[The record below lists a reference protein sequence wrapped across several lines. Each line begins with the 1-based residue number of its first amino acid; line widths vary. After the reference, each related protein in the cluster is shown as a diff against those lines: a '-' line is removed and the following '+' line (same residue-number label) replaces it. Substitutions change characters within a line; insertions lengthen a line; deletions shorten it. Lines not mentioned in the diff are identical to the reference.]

1 MSHSLWP
8 YGLRHTRFH
17 SFTVSQSLLKFT
29 SIESVT
35 NRSSATLFYVFN
47 LSQHQGPF
55 QWLSFLHQVAK
66 VLEIQLHEEMGPNA
80 MISVLWMLSFKSAF
94 SLFSFTLIKRLFSSS
109 SLSAV
114 RVVLSAYLRL
124 LVFLL
129 EILIPACNSSS
140 PSFHVM
146 YSAYKLIKQSDNIY
160 SFILL
165 PSLFWTSSFIKV
177 LTIASWPTYRF
188 LKRQV
193 KWSGIPISSTVCS
206 VPVKGFIVVNEAEV
220 NVFMEFPCFCYDP
233 TNAGYLISGT
243 SAFSKSACTSGSSQF
258 TSCWS
263 LVWRI
268 LSIAL
273 LAVKMSAT
281 VW

>member
-8 YGLRHTRFH
+8 YGLCHTRFH

-129 EILIPACNSSS
+129 AILIPACEFSS
-140 PSFHVM
+140 PAFRIT
-146 YSAYKLIKQSDNIY
+146 YSS
-160 SFILL
+160 
-165 PSLFWTSSFIKV
+165 
-177 LTIASWPTYRF
+177 
-188 LKRQV
+188 
-193 KWSGIPISSTVCS
+193 
-206 VPVKGFIVVNEAEV
+206 
-220 NVFMEFPCFCYDP
+220 
-233 TNAGYLISGT
+233 
-243 SAFSKSACTSGSSQF
+243 
-258 TSCWS
+258 
-263 LVWRI
+263 
-268 LSIAL
+268 
-273 LAVKMSAT
+273 
-281 VW
+281 